1 MYVINKSL
9 KFSISEREEG
19 IHKGF
24 ASDAWG
30 ESERER
36 ERERKRKRER
46 ETDHIRL
53 KNYVLYLPS

>member
-24 ASDAWG
+24 ASDVWG
-30 ESERER
+30 ER
-36 ERERKRKRER
+36 ERERKRGRER
-46 ETDHIRL
+46 ERDIAHMRAP
-53 KNYVLYLPS
+53 Y

>member
-9 KFSISEREEG
+9 KLSISEREEG

-30 ESERER
+30 ERERKRERER
-36 ERERKRKRER
+36 ERERGRER
-46 ETDHIRL
+46 LITSD
-53 KNYVLYLPS
+53 